1 MGYPHRQQGVM
12 CVLMHAW
19 RRLGGHAI
27 APHKSTGALSAPT
40 LSARCMQGATSSLK
54 SEDVKDGALEPDT
67 IDTVVE
73 GRLGGGEEVIYSPA
87 DGPPLHQSDPT
98 PRS

>member
-1 MGYPHRQQGVM
+1 MPH
-12 CVLMHAW
+12 L
-19 RRLGGHAI
+19 
-27 APHKSTGALSAPT
+27 LS
-40 LSARCMQGATSSLK
+40 LVCMQGAPSSLK
-54 SEDVKDGALEPDT
+54 SEDVKEPALEPHT

-87 DGPPLHQSDPT
+87 DGPPLQMSDPK